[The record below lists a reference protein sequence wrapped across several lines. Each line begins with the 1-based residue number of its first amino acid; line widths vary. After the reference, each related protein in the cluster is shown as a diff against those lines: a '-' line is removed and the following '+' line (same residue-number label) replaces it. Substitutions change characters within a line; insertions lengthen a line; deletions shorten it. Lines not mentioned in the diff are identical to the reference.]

1 MWNKNTE
8 MQATSSALD
17 TNFKLNLIWDMAIHF
32 FRFEKLHN
40 WVAEN
45 IFSILSNSSNR
56 LFHLK
61 KILIPRREFNKVYVE
76 INGIIRKRKRN
87 KKLLFCYQQLLRWN
101 KEEDKTS
108 EMSLIAKSVK

>member
-76 INGIIRKRKRN
+76 INGIIRKEKGTKSYCSVTN
-87 KKLLFCYQQLLRWN
+87 NFWGETKKKIKL
-101 KEEDKTS
+101 
-108 EMSLIAKSVK
+108 VKCP